1 MKTVL
6 ITAYAINPYKG
17 SEDGTGWN
25 IAKGIS
31 KEYKTIVIT
40 RKNNQEH
47 IDNYLKEFPD
57 PIHSNMEFYYFDLP
71 NWAMFWKK
79 KIGERGY
86 VLYFYLWQ
94 LFITFFI
101 SKNKLSFDLAHNLNF
116 HSDSHPTFLWVFGK
130 PTIWG
135 PIGHHPKVP
144 KEFLLPIYGRK
155 SFYKD
160 RLYYSVKWMM
170 RNLDPFY
177 RLSVYKAT
185 KIIGINSSV
194 QKVMRAPKDKVE
206 IIPAVAS
213 NPVKPNEKKKGG
225 FTILSV
231 GRFVE
236 MKGFDIAIKSFA
248 KFVLSIP
255 QEQRESVK
263 LKLLGKGEYSDFL
276 KKLAKELKVE
286 KYVEFVSWVEKT
298 EMHDIYSQSDIYLFP
313 SHEGAGM
320 VVPEAM
326 SYGLPVITFDNVGP
340 GELQK
345 DAGIKIPYSTYDK
358 AVEDFANALKTLFDS
373 PGQRLRLSINSSFT
387 FKESYTWNKKIEAI
401 LKIYNDCLPDEMV
414 VSITNPIPHK
424 I

>member
-1 MKTVL
+1 
-6 ITAYAINPYKG
+6 
-17 SEDGTGWN
+17 
-25 IAKGIS
+25 
-31 KEYKTIVIT
+31 
-40 RKNNQEH
+40 
-47 IDNYLKEFPD
+47 
-57 PIHSNMEFYYFDLP
+57 
-71 NWAMFWKK
+71 
-79 KIGERGY
+79 
-86 VLYFYLWQ
+86 
-94 LFITFFI
+94 
-101 SKNKLSFDLAHNLNF
+101 
-116 HSDSHPTFLWVFGK
+116 
-130 PTIWG
+130 
-135 PIGHHPKVP
+135 
-144 KEFLLPIYGRK
+144 
-155 SFYKD
+155 
-160 RLYYSVKWMM
+160 
-170 RNLDPFY
+170 
-177 RLSVYKAT
+177 
-185 KIIGINSSV
+185 
-194 QKVMRAPKDKVE
+194 MRAPKDKVE
-206 IIPAVAS
+206 SIPAVAS

-248 KFVLSIP
+248 KFVLSVP

-345 DAGIKIPYSTYDK
+345 DAGIKVPYSTYDK

-373 PGQRLRLSINSSFT
+373 PGQRLRLSINSSLT

-401 LKIYNDCLPDEMV
+401 LKIYDDCLPDEMV
-414 VSITNPIPHK
+414 ASITNPIPHK